1 LQRSAKNRAADWRRW
16 LPYIN
21 NKKIGGRK
29 PMQRNFEEI
38 TKELIML
45 PKRERLEIVRFLLF
59 LDSRSLDTDIE
70 SAWEEEIMDRVRAVD
85 EGKATGIDYN
95 KAMKE
100 IEQRFIS

>member
-1 LQRSAKNRAADWRRW
+1 
-16 LPYIN
+16 
-21 NKKIGGRK
+21 
-29 PMQRNFEEI
+29 MQRNFEEI
-38 TKELIML
+38 TKQLIML

-70 SAWEEEIMDRVRAVD
+70 SAWEEEIMNRVHAVD

>member
-1 LQRSAKNRAADWRRW
+1 
-16 LPYIN
+16 
-21 NKKIGGRK
+21 
-29 PMQRNFEEI
+29 
-38 TKELIML
+38 ML

>member
-1 LQRSAKNRAADWRRW
+1 
-16 LPYIN
+16 
-21 NKKIGGRK
+21 
-29 PMQRNFEEI
+29 MQRNFEEI

-59 LDSRSLDTDIE
+59 LDSRSLDADIE

>member
-1 LQRSAKNRAADWRRW
+1 
-16 LPYIN
+16 
-21 NKKIGGRK
+21 
-29 PMQRNFEEI
+29 MQRNFEEI
-38 TKELIML
+38 TKELIIL

-59 LDSRSLDTDIE
+59 LDSRSLDTDVE